1 MMHRIQV
8 SMNELGLAGEMRRMR
23 RWLDDRSFE
32 PRAFHYEQRQDRV
45 VVLVAFTAEH
55 EARAFAAQFNGWN
68 IVE

>member
-8 SMNELGLAGEMRRMR
+8 AMNDFGLAAEMRRMR
-23 RWLDDRSFE
+23 RWLDDRRFE

-45 VVLVAFTAEH
+45 LVLVAFTVEN

-68 IVE
+68 VVE